1 MKRHA
6 FVSAHSVV
14 AALFVGSLAMG
25 GCTPEPDEPSTPA
38 TPPPSSA
45 TAPPL
50 TAEQSQWHYSGNPA
64 GPISDVSA
72 RDEALIVQGAG
83 GIDLAVLDASSGEK
97 LWTGTSAAKHL
108 GKDAELTNDDGGV
121 PIVESAERWGIASTF
136 RSNSGVGLALLAG
149 ADGEV
154 VWKRALPNSLA
165 NNRGAL
171 VLSTASE
178 TAVVGH
184 MLSSGAGAPKGF
196 AVDASD
202 GSELWHQSGLIP
214 RALSSGV
221 VIAEKNTKDPE
232 LARTSGYVTGV
243 DPATGKKRWDLKK
256 AGKWS
261 RFGLAAGGVVVVGL
275 GNSSNESEQDAL
287 VLDAKTGD
295 EIANL
300 GTVVVDQECVSDG
313 QLIACRAQ
321 SDNGPRLVTFDTQT
335 RRKHDAATSGPES
348 PAARLRLAGI
358 WEGKVFLTHTSPRG
372 VSGENAVVD
381 IDGNVV
387 ASAPPG
393 RFRAAAGGLAVFD
406 EVKGRPPAEISA
418 YRKSR

>member
-1 MKRHA
+1 MTRHA
-6 FVSAHSVV
+6 FVSARSVV
-14 AALFVGSLAMG
+14 AALSVAFLAVG

-38 TPPPSSA
+38 NPPRSG
-45 TAPPL
+45 TTEPPL
-50 TAEQSQWHYSGNPA
+50 TVERPQWQYSGNSA
-64 GPISDVSA
+64 GPLSDVSA
-72 RDEALIVQGAG
+72 RDNALILRGPSGA
-83 GIDLAVLDASSGEK
+83 DLAVLDPSSGEK
-97 LWTGTSAAKHL
+97 LWTGASAAEDL
-108 GKDAELTNDDGGV
+108 GKDAELSNDDGRV
-121 PIVESAERWGIASTF
+121 PIVESAPRWGIATTY
-136 RSNSGVGLALLAG
+136 RSGDDSGVALLAG
-149 ADGEV
+149 TDGKV
-154 VWKRALPNSLA
+154 MWKRALPSSLV
-165 NNRGAL
+165 NDGASQ
-171 VLSTASE
+171 LSAASE

-184 MLSSGAGAPKGF
+184 VQPSDSGAPTGF
-196 AVDASD
+196 AVRASN
-202 GSELWHQSGLIP
+202 GSELWHQAGLVP

-221 VIAEKNTKDPE
+221 VVAEKKTKDPE
-232 LARTSGYVTGV
+232 LERTSGYVTAV
-243 DPATGKKRWDLKK
+243 DAKTGKNRWDLKK

-261 RFGLAAGGVVVVGL
+261 RVGVAAGGVVVVGV

-348 PAARLRLAGI
+348 PAARLRLAGV
-358 WEGKVFLTHTSPRG
+358 WEGKVFLTHATRG
-372 VSGENAVVD
+372 VSGENSVVD

-393 RFRAAAGGLAVFD
+393 KFLAASGGLAVFC
-406 EVKGRPPAEISA
+406 EVKGRPPSEISA